1 MHSIIKSTV
10 HDAAELAKVGR
21 QSFIESHGHSA
32 SEEDIT
38 AYVNSKFSFLAFEE
52 ELKNPNY
59 IYHHV
64 VFEGQMIGY
73 SKVVFNCE
81 SENVAQENITKL
93 ERLYLLQEF
102 HSLKLG
108 KALLEYNIQLAKQN
122 HQKGMWLYVWKENTR
137 ALNFYLKYGFE
148 IIGEYN
154 FKISENHSNP
164 NHQLLLIY

>member
-32 SEEDIT
+32 SEEDVT
-38 AYVNSKFSFLAFEE
+38 AYVNSKFTFSAFEE

-108 KALLEYNIQLAKQN
+108 HALLEYNIQLAKHN
-122 HQKGMWLYVWKENTR
+122 HQKGMWLNVWKENTR
-137 ALNFYLKYGFE
+137 AYQFYLKNGFQ
-148 IIGEYN
+148 IIGEYD

-164 NHQLLLIY
+164 NFILLLAF